1 MIPLTK
7 DSLIGSWWFTD
18 NTFGGLA
25 NVFVGKCPN
34 VCSGFVNKKY
44 ISKYIRTI
52 KIGAMLKSFFHPAL
66 PTRELS
72 IRILLF
78 G

>member
-1 MIPLTK
+1 
-7 DSLIGSWWFTD
+7 
-18 NTFGGLA
+18 LA

-34 VCSGFVNKKY
+34 VCGGLVNKKY
-44 ISKYIRTI
+44 ISKYIKI
-52 KIGAMLKSFFHPAL
+52 SKIGALLKSFFHPAL

-72 IRILLF
+72 LRILLF